1 MSKSVLLSIRP
12 KWCELIAC
20 GKKTLEVRKTRPKI
34 ETPFKCYIYCT
45 KDSYKE
51 KFLHTSNKHGEL
63 LFWGNPDDAMITV
76 QPEDYKYRAYTCRGK
91 VIGEFVCDKIDKYT
105 AEFVDDDCYED
116 IRYHYTDCEM
126 DEHELI
132 VTSNRQYD
140 PSNCVLC
147 KKACL
152 SFYEIKQYVGINFH
166 DKPFYGWH
174 ISNLV
179 IYDQPKELG
188 EFKGLCKERQ
198 ECSRCPYYDWYS
210 TKAPCEYRRLKYPP
224 QSWCYVC

>member
-12 KWCELIAC
+12 KRCELIAC
-20 GKKTLEVRKTRPKI
+20 GKKTLEVRKARPKI

-105 AEFVDDDCYED
+105 AEFVDD
-116 IRYHYTDCEM
+116 
-126 DEHELI
+126 
-132 VTSNRQYD
+132 N
-140 PSNCVLC
+140 
-147 KKACL
+147 
-152 SFYEIKQYVGINFH
+152 

-174 ISNLV
+174 ISDLV
-179 IYDQPKELG
+179 IYDKPKELSEFRIEDKMAIRQCNSRFHYGQPQSVTQHGGWIKGGFGCMKSG
-188 EFKGLCKERQ
+188 EPEWCKN
-198 ECSRCPYYDWYS
+198 CL
-210 TKAPCEYRRLKYPP
+210 TKPLTRSP
-224 QSWCYVC
+224 QSWCYIC